1 MLQNVSWFLRV
12 GGLLSITGLKAIQ
25 TESGDYLIRNF
36 SIGIICASDK
46 EDRNKNL
53 LAFFSGLYSVSFKT
67 YVVMDNGLSI
77 SGGNEYGSFSVTG
90 GSGKYIYSVIGF

>member
-1 MLQNVSWFLRV
+1 M

-25 TESGDYLIRNF
+25 TENGDYLIRSF